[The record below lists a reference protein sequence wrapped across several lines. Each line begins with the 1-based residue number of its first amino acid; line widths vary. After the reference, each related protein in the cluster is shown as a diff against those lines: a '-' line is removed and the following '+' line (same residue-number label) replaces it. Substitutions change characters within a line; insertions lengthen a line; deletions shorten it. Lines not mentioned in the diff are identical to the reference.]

1 MEKDL
6 LFIQTLEQRVS
17 KCLDS
22 VLDKDTEMF
31 KIVFAIKE
39 FIVHL
44 QRLKLKILHYTVLCT
59 IIEVC
64 TRDNGGT
71 NNGKME

>member
-44 QRLKLKILHYTVLCT
+44 QRLKLKNITLHCAMHNYRSVY
-59 IIEVC
+59 
-64 TRDNGGT
+64 
-71 NNGKME
+71 